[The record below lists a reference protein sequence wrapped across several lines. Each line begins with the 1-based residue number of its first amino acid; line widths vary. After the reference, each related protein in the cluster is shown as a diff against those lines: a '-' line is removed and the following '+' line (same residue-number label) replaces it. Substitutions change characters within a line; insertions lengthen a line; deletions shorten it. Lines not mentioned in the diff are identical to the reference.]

1 MMRRA
6 VRSLVQCVV
15 VVLSFGAGIASAILA
30 VRAVPPFEIAPRV
43 TEGTPVQLVVFG
55 STFLVVVAFSITVGL
70 QKPIPDRLGRR
81 FELAPQFFGVH
92 PFRISSM
99 MRWRNSGG
107 YGRWLFGIV
116 DTPFRPN
123 HGVSTKPGQLHR

>member
-30 VRAVPPFEIAPRV
+30 VRAVPPVEIAPRV

-55 STFLVVVAFSITVGL
+55 SLVSLAACGGTTVVPENRDMSNAI
-70 QKPIPDRLGRR
+70 LGRCMVAAGEDADHPLR
-81 FELAPQFFGVH
+81 LVEGAGCAPVASRGAGAVG
-92 PFRISSM
+92 P
-99 MRWRNSGG
+99 
-107 YGRWLFGIV
+107 V
-116 DTPFRPN
+116 
-123 HGVSTKPGQLHR
+123 

>member
-1 MMRRA
+1 VMRRA

-70 QKPIPDRLGRR
+70 HYIERL
-81 FELAPQFFGVH
+81 
-92 PFRISSM
+92 
-99 MRWRNSGG
+99 
-107 YGRWLFGIV
+107 
-116 DTPFRPN
+116 FRPSDSGHEFSAARFCQVHN
-123 HGVSTKPGQLHR
+123 YHSKFQIPNSKF